1 MATNGVHIDLE
12 ELRRALLRAKAEET
26 PKRIPSLREV
36 VCVLIPEIDSLRRAK
51 WSDVQIS
58 EWFGK
63 KGMRISAGTLAQYIR
78 EARRTLPATS
88 GARES
93 EYRAISK
100 PSERDA
106 EPLASLPTVAKQ
118 KAKQKLE
125 TRTAQIPSLT
135 SATSIK
141 RSVNDDA

>member
-1 MATNGVHIDLE
+1 MTTNGIHINLE
-12 ELRRALLRAKAEET
+12 DLRRALVRAKAEEI

-58 EWFGK
+58 EWLGK
-63 KGMRISAGTLAQYIR
+63 KGMRISAGTLGQYIR
-78 EARRTLPATS
+78 EARRTLPAIS
-88 GARES
+88 AKSKS
-93 EYRAISK
+93 EYEAILT
-100 PSERDA
+100 PSERDTK
-106 EPLASLPTVAKQ
+106 PLASLPKVAEP
-118 KAKQKLE
+118 KAKQKTE

-135 SATSIK
+135 GATSIK